1 MKTEI
6 PTGTNIQDI
15 KDTTEAR
22 VALEPIQDDPTGTEV
37 PADKDNKVSK
47 DETIQ
52 TTTEVD
58 RTRDLI
64 TATAIEQIRHSDIE
78 TDQTKAAALQGTA
91 IIDDLQKT
99 QDLIDQSL
107 FTSTKQSRKTG

>member
-6 PTGTNIQDI
+6 PTGTNIPDT

-22 VALEPIQDDPTGTEV
+22 VAPELIQDDQIV

-52 TTTEVD
+52 TTIEAD
-58 RTRDLI
+58 RTRDL
-64 TATAIEQIRHSDIE
+64 TTAIATERIQHSDIE

-91 IIDDLQKT
+91 TIDDLQKI

>member
-6 PTGTNIQDI
+6 STGTNIQDI

-52 TTTEVD
+52 TITEAD
-58 RTRDLI
+58 RTRDL
-64 TATAIEQIRHSDIE
+64 TATAIERIQHSDIE
-78 TDQTKAAALQGTA
+78 TDQTKVAAPQGTA

-99 QDLIDQSL
+99 QDSTDQSL